1 MAAHDRT
8 EPVEVKN
15 YIGGAFVGAAKTFE
29 KRSPVDGRV
38 VAVVHEA
45 GREDV
50 DRAVQAA
57 RAAADGPWGRMPQ
70 RERGRLLGLVAD
82 RIEARFD
89 DFVEAELA
97 DTGRPRAA
105 AREFDVPRTAETFR
119 LFAAMAASYPGES
132 WRTDLPD
139 GLGAVNYQLR
149 RPAGVVA
156 AIAPWNMPMVLLAFK
171 IAPALAVGNGVVA
184 KPSEET
190 PSTAFILAQIFD
202 EVGLPKGVF
211 NLVNG
216 FGVDSA
222 GAFLTSHPG
231 VNRIS
236 FTGETRTGMH
246 VMSSAAAGLRP
257 VSLEL
262 GGKNPALI
270 FKDVDMDAAVAGT
283 IKSAFYNCGQVCLCT
298 ERVYVHRSRY
308 DEFVSRLKAGAESLV
323 IGAPDDPGVQM
334 GPLVSRK
341 HRDKVLHYYDIARRE
356 GTIVTGGGPKHFNDA
371 RDEGAFVLP
380 TIVTDIPETSAFV
393 KEEVFGPVCHVAPF
407 DDEDEA
413 VRLATDSQYGLVS
426 VIWSNDTRQAH
437 RVASRM
443 RSGVVWVNSWIV
455 RDLRTAFGGVG
466 WSGIGKEGGYAS
478 LDFYTD
484 QVNICVKL

>member
-1 MAAHDRT
+1 MTAQSDD
-8 EPVEVKN
+8 VMEVRN
-15 YIGGAFVGAAKTFE
+15 YIGGEFVGGDKSFD
-29 KRSPVDGRV
+29 KISPVDGRL
-38 VAVVHEA
+38 VARVHEA
-45 GREDV
+45 GQADI
-50 DRAVQAA
+50 DRAVAAA
-57 RAAADGPWGRMPQ
+57 RAAVDGPWGRMPQ
-70 RERGRLLGLVAD
+70 RERGRLLNLVAD

-105 AREFDVPRTAETFR
+105 ARAFDVPRTAETFR

-132 WRTDLPD
+132 WRTDMPD

-171 IAPALAVGNGVVA
+171 IAPALAVGNAVIA

-202 EVGLPKGVF
+202 ELDIPPGVF

-216 FGVDSA
+216 FGAGSA
-222 GAFLTSHPG
+222 GAFLTAHPG

-236 FTGETRTGMH
+236 FTGETRTGAH
-246 VMSSAAAGLRP
+246 VMKSAAEGLRP

-262 GGKNPALI
+262 GGKNPALV
-270 FKDVDMDAAVAGT
+270 FKDADLDAAVAGT
-283 IKSAFYNCGQVCLCT
+283 VQSAFFNCGQVCLCT

-308 DEFVSRLKAGAESLV
+308 DEFVERLKAGAEALV

-334 GPLVSRK
+334 GPLISRK
-341 HRDKVLHYYDIARRE
+341 HRDKVLHYYDVARRE
-356 GTIVTGGGPKHFNDA
+356 GRIVTGGEAKQFNDA
-371 RDEGAFVLP
+371 RDQGAFVLP
-380 TIVTDIPETSAFV
+380 TIVTDISEDSAFV

-413 VRLATDSQYGLVS
+413 VRLATNSPYGLVS
-426 VIWSNDTRQAH
+426 VIWSQDTRQAH

-443 RSGVVWVNSWIV
+443 KSGVVWINSWIV
-455 RDLRTAFGGVG
+455 RDLRTPFGGVG

-484 QVNICVKL
+484 QVNVCVKL